1 MTTRKKK
8 KNETTAYVKAVLIF
22 ICAVGVSL
30 VIFLLGVQSSIE
42 KRSQN
47 TIVTNVSRQSE
58 HVKSILDIHYG
69 YLNGIAKE
77 IGKSDNL
84 LSDANMEMLN
94 ALAEKTALERT
105 ALIEPDGTAHYD
117 NGVTKNVSARRYF
130 KEAIRGKE
138 TLSDPLE
145 SSVDQETRVVLGV
158 PVWKDEE
165 VIGILCGSYNVTS
178 LSRMLFNDF
187 FEDVGYTLITNGYG
201 EIIAYD
207 GDSTYHKITYGDNFF
222 RFYDDQT
229 MLGGSSLGNVKKD
242 FTTGTDGL
250 MIMRNGND
258 RSSDR
263 YLAYTGMGLND
274 WMICYV
280 IPVSKAQKSYDFI
293 RWYELIF
300 TVGFVIMVCL
310 LILYIFHKT
319 KSRSMQLLRAAETD
333 ALTNAYNKR
342 STEEKI
348 NDVLQE
354 HPQEPGTFVI
364 MDVDH
369 FKYVN
374 DRYGHAVGDKV
385 LQQFGQILQAHF
397 REGDI
402 IGRIG
407 GDEFVVFMRKTEN
420 KEGAVA
426 RIESLLR
433 KMENLPFAE
442 MNGENVTISV
452 GISFAPEH
460 GTGYLDLYKNAD
472 TALYKTKQSGRDGF
486 NVYQEETREEHK

>member
-1 MTTRKKK
+1 MSVRKKK
-8 KNETTAYVKAVLIF
+8 KNETTAYVMAVLIF
-22 ICAVGVSL
+22 VCAVAVSL
-30 VIFLLGVQSSIE
+30 AVFLLGVQSSIE
-42 KRSQN
+42 KRSQK
-47 TIVTNVSRQSE
+47 TILTNVSRQSE

-69 YLNGIAKE
+69 YLNGIALE
-77 IGKSDNL
+77 MGKSDNL
-84 LSDANMEMLN
+84 LSDENLDMLDS
-94 ALAEKTALERT
+94 LAEKTALEHT
-105 ALIEPDGTAHYD
+105 ALIEPDGMAHYD
-117 NGVTKNVSARRYF
+117 NGATKDVSARRYF
-130 KEAIRGKE
+130 KEGIRGKE

-158 PVWKDEE
+158 PIWKDGK
-165 VIGILCGSYNVTS
+165 VIGVLGGSYNVTA

-187 FEDVGYTLITNGYG
+187 FEDVGYTLVTTGDG

-222 RFYDDQT
+222 EFYDNQT
-229 MLGGSSLGNVKKD
+229 ILGGSSLENVKKD

-250 MIMRNGND
+250 MKMRNGQD
-258 RSSDR
+258 LSSDR
-263 YLAYTGMGLND
+263 YLAYTNMGLND

-280 IPVSKAQKSYDFI
+280 IPVSEAQKSYDFV
-293 RWYELIF
+293 REYELIF
-300 TVGFVIMVCL
+300 TVGFVIMVCV
-310 LILYIFHKT
+310 LILYILHKM

-333 ALTNAYNKR
+333 ALTSAYNKR

-364 MDVDH
+364 MDVDR

-420 KEGAVA
+420 KEGAVS
-426 RIESLLR
+426 RIESLLQ
-433 KMENLPFAE
+433 KMENLPFTE

-486 NVYQEETREEHK
+486 NVYQEEAREEQK

>member
-1 MTTRKKK
+1 
-8 KNETTAYVKAVLIF
+8 
-22 ICAVGVSL
+22 
-30 VIFLLGVQSSIE
+30 
-42 KRSQN
+42 
-47 TIVTNVSRQSE
+47 
-58 HVKSILDIHYG
+58 
-69 YLNGIAKE
+69 
-77 IGKSDNL
+77 
-84 LSDANMEMLN
+84 
-94 ALAEKTALERT
+94 
-105 ALIEPDGTAHYD
+105 
-117 NGVTKNVSARRYF
+117 
-130 KEAIRGKE
+130 
-138 TLSDPLE
+138 
-145 SSVDQETRVVLGV
+145 
-158 PVWKDEE
+158 
-165 VIGILCGSYNVTS
+165 
-178 LSRMLFNDF
+178 
-187 FEDVGYTLITNGYG
+187 
-201 EIIAYD
+201 
-207 GDSTYHKITYGDNFF
+207 
-222 RFYDDQT
+222 
-229 MLGGSSLGNVKKD
+229 MLGGSSLEKVKKD

-263 YLAYTGMGLND
+263 YLAYTNMGLND

-319 KSRSMQLLRAAETD
+319 KSRSMQLLRTAETD

-364 MDVDH
+364 MDVDR

-407 GDEFVVFMRKTEN
+407 GDEFIVFMRKTEN

-426 RIESLLR
+426 RIEDLLQ

-460 GTGYLDLYKNAD
+460 GTGYLDLYKKAD
-472 TALYKTKQSGRDGF
+472 IALYKTKQSGRDGF
-486 NVYQEETREEHK
+486 NVYQEETREEQK

>member
-1 MTTRKKK
+1 MRK
-8 KNETTAYVKAVLIF
+8 KNEITEYVAAALIF
-22 ICAVGVSL
+22 VCAVAVSL
-30 VIFLLGVQSSIE
+30 GIFLVCTQNSIE
-42 KRSQN
+42 RNSQKV
-47 TIVTNVSRQSE
+47 IKTNVSRQSE
-58 HVKSILDIHYG
+58 HIKAILDIHYG
-69 YLNGIAKE
+69 YLRGIAKE
-77 IGKSDNL
+77 IGKSEEL
-84 LSDANMEMLN
+84 VSDENMEMLIS
-94 ALAEKTALERT
+94 LEEETDLERT
-105 ALIEPDGTAHYD
+105 ALVEADGTAHYD
-117 NGVTKNVSARRYF
+117 NGAEKNVSSRRYF
-130 KEAIRGKE
+130 KEAMEGKE
-138 TLSDPLE
+138 TLSNPLE
-145 SSVDQETRVVLGV
+145 SSVDKETRVILGV
-158 PVWKDEE
+158 PVRKNGK
-165 VIGILCGSYNVTS
+165 VIGILGGSYNVTA
-178 LSRMLFNDF
+178 LSHMLFNDF
-187 FEDVGYTLITNGYG
+187 FEDVGYTLITTSDG
-201 EIIAYD
+201 EIIAYY
-207 GDSTYHKITYGDNFF
+207 GDPAYRAIKYGDNFF
-222 RFYDDQT
+222 EFYDDQT
-229 MLGGSSLGNVKKD
+229 LVCGSSMKEVKKD
-242 FTTGTDGL
+242 FAVGASGL
-250 MIMRNGND
+250 MKIRIGND
-258 RSSDR
+258 YNSER
-263 YLAYTGMGLND
+263 YLAYTDMGLND

-319 KSRSMQLLRAAETD
+319 KSRSMQLLRTAETD

-348 NDVLQE
+348 NDVLQK

-364 MDVDH
+364 MDVDR

-407 GDEFVVFMRKTEN
+407 GDEFIVFMRKTEN

-426 RIESLLR
+426 RIEDLLQ

-460 GTGYLDLYKNAD
+460 GTGYLDLYKKAD
-472 TALYKTKQSGRDGF
+472 IALYKTKQSGRDGF
-486 NVYQEETREEHK
+486 NVYQEETREEQK

>member
-1 MTTRKKK
+1 MT
-8 KNETTAYVKAVLIF
+8 
-22 ICAVGVSL
+22 
-30 VIFLLGVQSSIE
+30 
-42 KRSQN
+42 
-47 TIVTNVSRQSE
+47 
-58 HVKSILDIHYG
+58 
-69 YLNGIAKE
+69 
-77 IGKSDNL
+77 
-84 LSDANMEMLN
+84 
-94 ALAEKTALERT
+94 
-105 ALIEPDGTAHYD
+105 
-117 NGVTKNVSARRYF
+117 
-130 KEAIRGKE
+130 
-138 TLSDPLE
+138 
-145 SSVDQETRVVLGV
+145 
-158 PVWKDEE
+158 
-165 VIGILCGSYNVTS
+165 
-178 LSRMLFNDF
+178 DF
-187 FEDVGYTLITNGYG
+187 FEDVGYTLITTGNG

-207 GDSTYHKITYGDNFF
+207 GDLTYHKITYGDNFF

-229 MLGGSSLGNVKKD
+229 MLGGSSLGKVKKD
-242 FTTGTDGL
+242 FTTGTDGM

-319 KSRSMQLLRAAETD
+319 KSRSMQLLRTAETD

-364 MDVDH
+364 MDVDR

-385 LQQFGQILQAHF
+385 LQQFGQILQEHF

-407 GDEFVVFMRKTEN
+407 GDEFVLVTDFDEEKKAEALKN
-420 KEGAVA
+420 EILGKNGGAVQF
-426 RIESLLR
+426 S
-433 KMENLPFAE
+433 
-442 MNGENVTISV
+442 GEEIPVSMRAGLEIIPPEGNIRYNKLFD
-452 GISFAPEH
+452 SFILAGRPE
-460 GTGYLDLYKNAD
+460 GLKDAGK
-472 TALYKTKQSGRDGF
+472 
-486 NVYQEETREEHK
+486 V